1 MPAERL
7 QKVMAAAGIGSRRTC
22 ETLISEGR
30 VQVNGKTVTEL
41 GAKADPARDRI
52 TVDGKRLEFQPQH
65 VYYKVHKPRGV
76 ISDIGGDE
84 VDLRT
89 GELRKTVDDLLP
101 PGHPRVFPVGRLDL
115 HSEGLVLLTDDGELA
130 NRLTHPR
137 YQHPKTY
144 YVLLGEQPSQEALI
158 RLRNGVDIPEGRSA
172 PAEVMIISHLP
183 ATLRLSKGPNE
194 GVWLRVVLREGK
206 KRQIR
211 HMTAEVGYPTLR
223 LLRWSIGPLT
233 LGNLELGQSV
243 PLTTDEVNALR
254 QLAGLPTI
262 SVPKQAPRSRAPE
275 RGSRTGRSRRDSRA
289 GAAPTGPAK
298 RMRLA
303 PASKRTTTAK
313 VAFVKAG
320 SEQSPARESAPG
332 KRSTGSTGTSSRSPG
347 RRPTAG
353 RPASSKS
360 AGGRSSAGNP
370 TSGGPAGSRQ
380 ASGKPYG
387 GRPAGGKPAG
397 GRPADDRPS
406 GGKSSGGR
414 SSSGKPAGGKPAGR
428 KYTKPNSAS
437 GGAQGSKKEPR
448 RG

>member
-30 VQVNGKTVTEL
+30 VQVNGKTVSEL

-84 VDLRT
+84 IDLRT
-89 GELRKTVDDLLP
+89 GDLRKTVDDLLP

-183 ATLRLSKGPNE
+183 ATLKLSKGPNE

-211 HMTAEVGYPTLR
+211 HMTAAVGYPTLR
-223 LLRWSIGPLT
+223 LLRWAIGPLT
-233 LGNLELGQSV
+233 LGNLELGQST
-243 PLTTDEVNALR
+243 PLTTDEINALR
-254 QLAGLPTI
+254 QLADLPTLT
-262 SVPKQAPRSRAPE
+262 VPKQAARGRAPARSSTGGSAR
-275 RGSRTGRSRRDSRA
+275 RGNRP
-289 GAAPTGPAK
+289 AAPTGPAK

-303 PASKRTTTAK
+303 PAAKGVTVAK
-313 VAFVKAG
+313 VAFVKAESG
-320 SEQSPARESAPG
+320 QSPSRESAPG
-332 KRSTGSTGTSSRSPG
+332 KRSSSGPGTSSRPQ
-347 RRPTAG
+347 AG
-353 RPASSKS
+353 RPQASKS
-360 AGGRSSAGNP
+360 TGGKSSP
-370 TSGGPAGSRQ
+370 SRPAGAKPAGAKS
-380 ASGKPYG
+380 ASGKPF
-387 GRPAGGKPAG
+387 GGKP
-397 GRPADDRPS
+397 
-406 GGKSSGGR
+406 
-414 SSSGKPAGGKPAGR
+414 SSGKPSSAKRAGPKPTGS
-428 KYTKPNSAS
+428 NSAS
-437 GGAQGSKKEPR
+437 RGAQGSKKEPR
-448 RG
+448 RD